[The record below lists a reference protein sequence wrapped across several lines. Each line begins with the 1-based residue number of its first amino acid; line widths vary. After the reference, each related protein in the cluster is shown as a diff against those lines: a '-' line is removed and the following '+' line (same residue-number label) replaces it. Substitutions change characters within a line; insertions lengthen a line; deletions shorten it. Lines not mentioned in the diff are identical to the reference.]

1 MASIRPESASDID
14 DAVFVAA
21 RLGKRQP
28 TIDVIARYVPEAFA
42 IATLLTGSFE
52 VGRQAIHRLTVA
64 SMKQLPTWTDPDEGQ
79 RWFRHQAVLIARQL
93 GTSGV
98 DDAQVFARPDRSTP
112 AGFSAFIRAVRKLPQ
127 QQQESFLLQHG
138 LNFDPRERG
147 VAMDCSTTA
156 AETHL
161 REAER
166 QLAPLLASDYDV
178 MRTTLREGA
187 TRLLDV
193 QDPKGFV
200 ARRYRS
206 PVGRRR
212 RETLLGLLVILCAA
226 AGVAWLVWSF
236 RTELR
241 ELIETLPTQPSST
254 QPAST
259 RPS

>member
-1 MASIRPESASDID
+1 MEID

-28 TIDVIARYVPEAFA
+28 AIDVIVRYVPEAFA

-64 SMKQLPTWTDPDEGQ
+64 SMKQLPTWTDPDEGR
-79 RWFRHQAVLIARQL
+79 RWFRHQAVLVARQL

-98 DDAQVFARPDRSTP
+98 DDVHVFARADSALP
-112 AGFSAFIRAVRKLPQ
+112 AGFPAFIRAVRKLPQ

-138 LNFDPRERG
+138 LGFDPRERG

-156 AETHL
+156 AQTHL
-161 REAER
+161 QEAER
-166 QLAPLLASDYDV
+166 QLIPLLGADYNL
-178 MRTTLREGA
+178 MRVTLRDGA

-193 QDPKGFV
+193 QDPHGFV

-206 PVGRRR
+206 PRGRRR
-212 RETLLGLLVILCAA
+212 RDAMLGLLVILCAS
-226 AGVAWLVWSF
+226 AGVAWLAWSY
-236 RTELR
+236 RNEIR
-241 ELIETLPTQPSST
+241 EFLETLPTRPSST
-254 QPAST
+254 QPVNT
-259 RPS
+259 QPS